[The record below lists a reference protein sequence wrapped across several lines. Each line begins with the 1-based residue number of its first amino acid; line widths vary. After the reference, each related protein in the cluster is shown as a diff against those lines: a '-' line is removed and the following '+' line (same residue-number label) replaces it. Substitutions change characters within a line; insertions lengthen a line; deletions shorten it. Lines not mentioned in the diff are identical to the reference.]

1 MNCIKIGLPGKL
13 ISERDKVFWKSYSL
27 DNSFR
32 ESIFWENLFLYN
44 CLQAQL
50 EYCGAVPSLT
60 AGEMGD
66 LARFNEAVFGPD
78 GLAFTPP
85 WMKVAEGEVHS
96 ITLQSPPSPW
106 IPTFGGVVF
115 LICGR
120 RKYCVVTELR
130 KA

>member
-1 MNCIKIGLPGKL
+1 MNVLQDHSRKMGVIVGAEIPEAGLSPFYVHTGSGRVL
-13 ISERDKVFWKSYSL
+13 
-27 DNSFR
+27 
-32 ESIFWENLFLYN
+32 
-44 CLQAQL
+44 AQL

-66 LARFNEAVFGPD
+66 LARFHEAVFGPD